1 MAELGVG
8 YISIVPEV
16 SKISPGIAKAL
27 KASEGAADST
37 GDSMGSKISSKLGGA
52 LKKGAIGAGVSAG
65 GVLAASITKGLGRL
79 NSIEQAEAKL
89 KGLGNSTQQ
98 VGSIMENALASVNGT
113 AFGLEEAATTA
124 GSLVAAGIKPGQEL
138 EGVLTTVADTATIAG
153 RSMSDMGLIFGSV
166 AAKGKLQGDDLM
178 QLMAGG
184 IPVLQLLADETGKTS
199 AEISDMVSA
208 GEVDFALFERA
219 MKRGMGG
226 AALEAGNTVQGAFKN
241 MGAAAGRLGAT
252 IAGPFFTQA
261 AGGFSGVTKAL
272 DDLNGRMKPV
282 MADMASWLT
291 GTAIPALKDFGQ
303 QGAEGLRN
311 VWQAFKDSGAI
322 EVTVDAFKQLWAA
335 GKALAPALASIGKSV
350 GAATAALGVSS
361 WTAFVAVLKAAGVVA
376 EALAGPLQSVAD
388 FMEAHPGLVVA
399 AVAAWAGFKTIPG
412 VVGKVTAVT
421 DALKTSLAG
430 MVAKTAG
437 AQSTVKAITGDFRTL
452 SPEIGRS
459 GAAMKA
465 LGNNVPTIRN
475 MQAAFV
481 NAESG
486 AKGFASSMKVGV
498 AGAAS
503 SVGGALKGLG
513 TNIMNAFGGPAGLV
527 IAGATAMF
535 MAQKSAAA
543 QNKAAHDKMTA
554 SVIAGEAAQ
563 RDLQTAL
570 VSTNGALDD
579 QSLATAAKVVEG
591 ELAGMVEAGEKS
603 SGMWANMTSAFS
615 GSMASLE
622 GAMNWIPGVNMSV
635 ASSAQAA
642 DDSNQKLKESYTQLE
657 YSMKAVGIPAEKLN
671 EVVAQGGPEYEKLIQ
686 NLRNAGDNGIAA
698 ADKLE
703 EARAQ
708 VQGIADVAKNVSPAM
723 AEAADGVAILA
734 DASSSADDKLSAL
747 EQTMQAMGLAPKD
760 AQQAMMDAAA
770 AVDEVAQSA
779 LEAADASGGLG
790 DQLFNMDGQLEPTS
804 ANARELADT
813 LNGMR
818 SELQNVAVN
827 GGDTQKTFE
836 QMGPVLDSLQQKYGL
851 TEEQM
856 ASLRQE
862 YGLVPDT
869 IETLVGLE
877 GADEATQQLASIA
890 AAINGVPPG
899 KDVNVGVLDEVAKTK
914 LEEFGFKVKTLED
927 GSSTINVEDQAALDK
942 YNWWMSAGFPA
953 IDMSNPTATANLD
966 TNGLMFSADYARMQ
980 LATLDLERPT
990 PLASMDISQLDAFA
1004 IQALNSV
1011 GLLDGQK
1018 PTPDAYL
1025 NIGDLQSHQQM
1036 AIALLFALD
1045 SENPTAVASLLTGD
1059 LDAGAQQSSAKVDDL
1074 DKQKADP
1081 KVSLDPKPVVDGA
1094 ARANQAIAS
1103 ITPRK
1108 DVDVVFTASYAGDWD
1123 RANQSRRATGG
1134 YWRGP
1139 SYASGGRH
1147 GGYQLP
1153 TTGPGTDVTDGFLA
1167 FDQNNIPAAR
1177 LDAGEWI
1184 INARSSKKY
1193 GKELREI
1200 NNGTFQK
1207 LPGYADGGIAHAD
1220 DIDKFARGLE
1230 GKPYVFGGINWGDC
1244 SAAMSAI
1251 ARYTVGM
1258 DPFGG
1263 RFTTYTERDA
1273 LLSMGFKLGRGSQ
1286 GDLRFGW
1293 MNGGPGGGHTA
1304 GTLPNGVNVE
1314 MGGAGGNGQYGGIA
1328 AGAWDAQFTDHAY
1341 LPVPTTW
1348 TSNLDPIDTSGFTVS
1363 SSGTTS
1369 SASSSS
1375 SSSSDTSPTSWSDVA
1390 GIAASSFAKGQ
1401 VQDILGV
1408 LGIPDSPP
1416 ALAAKQQ
1423 WEEEN
1428 ARYQEEISASSAT
1441 ASETGQTSSTSTSR
1455 ELDVPV
1461 VHDPS
1466 KGASQWSSTVEEA
1479 LNRVGLAASN
1489 VSRTVEQIDIE
1500 SGGDPNA
1507 TNNWDSNAANGDP
1520 AKGLLQV
1527 IGSTF
1532 RAFRDKDLPNDQTH
1546 PLANIVAAL
1555 NYVVDRYSGP
1565 ESIWPTRAG
1574 YKRGGYTGDFGID
1587 DVAGVVHGREFVVN
1601 AANTAKNLGL
1611 LQAMNSGLPVADMVS
1626 AASDVMS
1633 LMSSEGDVF
1642 AGLGKTSLSGLDASS
1657 STSSSTSDRGSVSV
1671 TNNFTAAN
1679 PDEMYRQ
1686 YRRAA
1691 AKSHG
1696 GRIGA
1701 R

>member
-8 YISIVPEV
+8 YISILPET
-16 SKISPGIAKAL
+16 SGITPGIAKAL

-166 AAKGKLQGDDLM
+166 AAKGKLQGDDML
-178 QLMAGG
+178 QLLAGG

-199 AEISDMVSA
+199 AEISDMVSN

-261 AGGFSGVTKAL
+261 AGGFTGVTKAL

-282 MADMASWLT
+282 MEDMASWLT
-291 GTAIPALKDFGQ
+291 GTAVPALKDFGQ

-322 EVTVDAFKQLWAA
+322 EVTVDAFKQLWSA

-376 EALAGPLQSVAD
+376 EALAGPLQSVAN
-388 FMEAHPGLVVA
+388 FMEAHPALVVA

-412 VVGKVTAVT
+412 IVGKVTAVT
-421 DALKTSLAG
+421 DTLKSSLSG

-437 AQSTVKAITGDFRTL
+437 AQATVKAITGDFRTL

-486 AKGFASSMKVGV
+486 AKGFASSMRVGV
-498 AGAAS
+498 AGAAT
-503 SVGGALKGLG
+503 SVGGAMKGLG
-513 TNIMNAFGGPAGLV
+513 GTIMGAFGGPVGLA
-527 IAGATAMF
+527 IAGATALF
-535 MAQKSAAA
+535 LSQKSAAA
-543 QNKAAHDKMTA
+543 ANEAAHEKMTQA
-554 SVIAGEAAQ
+554 VYEGKKAQTELASALAGTTGELGDQGLAAAAKVAGGALADFIEQGTHSNSIVENINQSTVAVDDLINKIPGLGTEQSKANVEITKANAAAQDSYKQLEKSMDDLGIPMENLNSVIAQGGDEYGNLISKLRESGDAGNDAADQ
-563 RDLQTAL
+563 LEQARGKVQDLVNA
-570 VSTNGALDD
+570 SR
-579 QSLATAAKVVEG
+579 
-591 ELAGMVEAGEKS
+591 
-603 SGMWANMTSAFS
+603 NM
-615 GSMASLE
+615 E
-622 GAMNWIPGVNMSV
+622 PAM
-635 ASSAQAA
+635 AQAA
-642 DDSNQKLKESYTQLE
+642 E
-657 YSMKAVGIPAEKLN
+657 
-671 EVVAQGGPEYEKLIQ
+671 
-686 NLRNAGDNGIAA
+686 
-698 ADKLE
+698 
-703 EARAQ
+703 
-708 VQGIADVAKNVSPAM
+708 
-723 AEAADGVAILA
+723 GVAVLA

-747 EQTMQAMGLAPKD
+747 EKTMQALGLAPKD

-818 SELQNVAVN
+818 GELQNVAVN

-862 YGLVPDT
+862 YGLVPDK
-869 IETLVGLE
+869 IDTLVGLE

-899 KDVNVGVLDEVAKTK
+899 KDVNVGVLDEDAKTK
-914 LEEFGFKVKTLED
+914 LEEFGFKVETLRD

-953 IDMSNPTATANLD
+953 IDMSNPTAKANLD
-966 TNGLMFSADYARMQ
+966 NTGLLYNKDYAMMQ
-980 LATLDLERPT
+980 LATLDLQRPM
-990 PLASMDISQLDAFA
+990 PWADMNIGALSNAQLV
-1004 IQALNSV
+1004 ALQKV
-1011 GLLDGQK
+1011 GLLDGTN
-1018 PTPDAYL
+1018 PTPDAYM
-1025 NIGDLQSHQQM
+1025 NINQLSTAQQE
-1036 AIALLFALD
+1036 ALAKVFNLD
-1045 SENPTAVASLLTGD
+1045 MQTPTAVADLLTGD
-1059 LDAGAQQSSAKVDDL
+1059 LDAGAEQSSSKVDHL
-1074 DKQKADP
+1074 DKQKAKP
-1081 KVSLDPKPVVDGA
+1081 KVDLDPKPVIDGA
-1094 ARANQAIAS
+1094 NRANQAIAS

-1123 RANQSRRATGG
+1123 KANRSRNATGG

-1153 TTGPGTDVTDGFLA
+1153 TTGPGTDMTDGFLA

-1200 NNGTFQK
+1200 NNGTYQK

-1244 SAAMSAI
+1244 SGAMSAI

-1314 MGGAGGNGQYGGIA
+1314 MGGAGGDGQYGGIA

-1348 TSNLDPIDTSGFTVS
+1348 TSNLDPIDTSGFSVS
-1363 SSGTTS
+1363 SSGSTS
-1369 SASSSS
+1369 SGSPSSSS
-1375 SSSSDTSPTSWSDVA
+1375 TSSDTSPTSWSDVA

-1408 LGIPDSPP
+1408 LGIPDTPP
-1416 ALAAKQQ
+1416 ALAAKKQ

-1428 ARYQEEISASSAT
+1428 ARYQEQISASSAT
-1441 ASETGQTSSTSTSR
+1441 ASESGQTSSTSTSR

-1461 VHDPS
+1461 VYDPS
-1466 KGASQWSSTVEEA
+1466 KGASQWTSTVEEA

-1489 VSRTVEQIDIE
+1489 VKRTVEQIDIE

-1520 AKGLLQV
+1520 SKGLLQV

-1611 LQAMNSGLPVADMVS
+1611 LQAMNSGLPAADMVS

-1657 STSSSTSDRGSVSV
+1657 PTSSSTSDRGSVSV

>member
-8 YISIVPEV
+8 WISILPET

-89 KGLGNSTQQ
+89 KGLGSSTQQ

-166 AAKGKLQGDDLM
+166 AAKGKLQGDDML
-178 QLMAGG
+178 QLLAGG

-199 AEISDMVSA
+199 AEISDMVSN

-261 AGGFSGVTKAL
+261 AGGFTGVTKAL

-282 MADMASWLT
+282 MEDMASWLT
-291 GTAIPALKDFGQ
+291 GTAVPALKDFGQ

-322 EVTVDAFKQLWAA
+322 NVTVDAFKQLWAA

-388 FMEAHPGLVVA
+388 FMEAHPALVVA

-412 VVGKVTAVT
+412 IVSKVTAVT
-421 DALKTSLAG
+421 DTLKSSLSG
-430 MVAKTAG
+430 MTAKTAG
-437 AQSTVKAITGDFRTL
+437 AQATVKAITGDFRTL

-486 AKGFASSMKVGV
+486 AKGFASSMRVGV
-498 AGAAS
+498 VGAAS
-503 SVGGALKGLG
+503 SVGGAMKGLG
-513 TNIMNAFGGPAGLV
+513 GTIMGAFGGPVGLA
-527 IAGATAMF
+527 IAGATALF
-535 MAQKSAAA
+535 LSQKSAAA
-543 QNKAAHDKMTA
+543 ANEAAHEKMTQA
-554 SVIAGEAAQ
+554 VYEGKKAQTELASALAGTTGELGDQGLAAAAKVAGGALAEFIEAGTHSNSIVEKVNQSTVAVDELINKIPGLGTEQSKANVEITKANAAAQDSYKQLEKSMDDLGIPMENLNSVIAQGGDEYGNLISKLRESGDAGNDAADQ
-563 RDLQTAL
+563 LEQARGKVQDLVNA
-570 VSTNGALDD
+570 SR
-579 QSLATAAKVVEG
+579 
-591 ELAGMVEAGEKS
+591 
-603 SGMWANMTSAFS
+603 NM
-615 GSMASLE
+615 E
-622 GAMNWIPGVNMSV
+622 PAM
-635 ASSAQAA
+635 AQAA
-642 DDSNQKLKESYTQLE
+642 E
-657 YSMKAVGIPAEKLN
+657 
-671 EVVAQGGPEYEKLIQ
+671 
-686 NLRNAGDNGIAA
+686 
-698 ADKLE
+698 
-703 EARAQ
+703 
-708 VQGIADVAKNVSPAM
+708 
-723 AEAADGVAILA
+723 GVAVLA

-747 EQTMQAMGLAPKD
+747 EKTMQALGLAPKD

-790 DQLFNMDGQLEPTS
+790 DSLFNMDGQLEPTS

-818 SELQNVAVN
+818 GELQNVAVN

-890 AAINGVPPG
+890 AAVNSVPPG
-899 KDVNVGVLDEVAKTK
+899 KDVNVGVLDEDAKTK
-914 LEEFGFKVKTLED
+914 LEQFGFKVETLKD
-927 GSSTINVEDQAALDK
+927 GSSTINVQDQAALDK
-942 YNWWMSAGFPA
+942 YNWWMTAGFPA
-953 IDMSNPTATANLD
+953 IDMSNPTAKANLD
-966 TNGLMFSADYARMQ
+966 NTGLLYNKDYAMMQ
-980 LATLDLERPT
+980 LATLDLQRPM
-990 PLASMDISQLDAFA
+990 PWADMNISALSNAQLV
-1004 IQALNSV
+1004 ALQKV
-1011 GLLDGQK
+1011 GLLDGTN

-1025 NIGDLQSHQQM
+1025 NIDQLSTAQQQ
-1036 AIALLFALD
+1036 ALAKVFNLD
-1045 SENPTAVASLLTGD
+1045 MQTPTAVADLLTGD
-1059 LDAGAQQSSAKVDDL
+1059 LDTGAQQSSAKVDKL
-1074 DKQKADP
+1074 DKEKADP
-1081 KVSLDPKPVVDGA
+1081 KVSLDPKPVIDGA
-1094 ARANQAIAS
+1094 NRANQAIAS

-1123 RANQSRRATGG
+1123 RANRSGRATGG

-1153 TTGPGTDVTDGFLA
+1153 TTGPGTDMTDGFLA

-1200 NNGTFQK
+1200 NNGTYQK

-1244 SAAMSAI
+1244 SGAMSAI

-1273 LLSMGFKLGRGSQ
+1273 LLSMGFKLGRGQQ

-1348 TSNLDPIDTSGFTVS
+1348 TSNLNPIDTSGFSVS
-1363 SSGTTS
+1363 GSGSTSSGS
-1369 SASSSS
+1369 SSSS

-1408 LGIPDSPP
+1408 LGIPDTPP
-1416 ALAAKQQ
+1416 ALAAKKQ

-1428 ARYQEEISASSAT
+1428 ARYQEQISASSAT
-1441 ASETGQTSSTSTSR
+1441 ASESGQTSSTSTSR

-1461 VHDPS
+1461 VYDPS

-1479 LNRVGLAASN
+1479 LKRVGLAASN
-1489 VSRTVEQIDIE
+1489 VKRTVEQIDIE

-1520 AKGLLQV
+1520 SKGLLQV

-1601 AANTAKNLGL
+1601 AANTAKNLSL
-1611 LQAMNSGLPVADMVS
+1611 LQAMNSGLPAADLVS

-1657 STSSSTSDRGSVSV
+1657 PTSSSTNDRGSVSV